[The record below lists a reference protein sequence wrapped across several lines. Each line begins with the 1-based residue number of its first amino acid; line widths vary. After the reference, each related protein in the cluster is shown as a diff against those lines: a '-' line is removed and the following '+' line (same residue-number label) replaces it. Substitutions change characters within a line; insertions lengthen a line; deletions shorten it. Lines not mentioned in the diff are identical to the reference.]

1 MKVCPYCR
9 GDNADDAVYCESCG
23 SRIPLLS
30 SADTGSVLPSAAPA
44 ISLIEELAISP
55 LYMAILIV
63 TVLELPL
70 SCWEAVS
77 FVGAWA
83 IVTLPISLILPVRS
97 LVFLFRIRF
106 YSRKHTLVQHYAPF
120 TFFYILYV
128 LALVGAGLSVLL
140 NLVIAGNATAKYIQ
154 GSAEINGGIADAFAS
169 SPSSLAQ
176 GWLSFLLAVFLFLY
190 TLFALL
196 FFRSL
201 HSTVKYQ
208 RPSLQGAKPFFIVCF
223 VNAGIYAI
231 GLLTQVY
238 LLFSAPAMFS
248 TILLSLMQY
257 GVYTV
262 SAFLTAHLVRQ
273 YYLRGSTL
281 YPADK
286 NIISR

>member
-30 SADTGSVLPSAAPA
+30 SADTGSVLLSAAPA

-77 FVGAWA
+77 SAGECAF
-83 IVTLPISLILPVRS
+83 ITLPISLILPVIS

-106 YSRKHTLVQHYAPF
+106 YSRRHTLVQHYAPF

-201 HSTVKYQ
+201 HSTVT
-208 RPSLQGAKPFFIVCF
+208 SLQGAKPFFIVCF
-223 VNAGIYAI
+223 VNTGIYAI
-231 GLLTQVY
+231 GLFTQVY

>member
-1 MKVCPYCR
+1 MKVCPDCR

-83 IVTLPISLILPVRS
+83 IVTLPISLILPVIS

-106 YSRKHTLVQHYAPF
+106 YSRRHTLVQHYAPF

-208 RPSLQGAKPFFIVCF
+208 RPSLQGAKPFFIV
-223 VNAGIYAI
+223 
-231 GLLTQVY
+231 
-238 LLFSAPAMFS
+238 
-248 TILLSLMQY
+248 
-257 GVYTV
+257 
-262 SAFLTAHLVRQ
+262 
-273 YYLRGSTL
+273 
-281 YPADK
+281 
-286 NIISR
+286 